1 MSSKLELSKSDE
13 KLNNLYLKVREIRE
27 DSIPPNIDELSKIYS
42 TVTSEYPDDWLLSM
56 QLLEL
61 GDGSDWVDDARRN
74 LEIMSDEKSDLGTV
88 IKRGLALL

>member
-1 MSSKLELSKSDE
+1 
-13 KLNNLYLKVREIRE
+13 
-27 DSIPPNIDELSKIYS
+27 
-42 TVTSEYPDDWLLSM
+42 M

-74 LEIMSDEKSDLGTV
+74 LEIMADEKSDLGTV

>member
-1 MSSKLELSKSDE
+1 MSSKLELSKSDA

-27 DSIPPNIDELSKIYS
+27 DSVPPNIDELSKIHS

-61 GDGSDWVDDARRN
+61 GDGSDWIDDARRN
-74 LEIMSDEKSDLGTV
+74 LEIMADEKSDLGTV